1 MTERRF
7 DEDQFGEILRK
18 AAEMQ
23 ARLPARTTDPG
34 ASDESG
40 SLTAPTGMSLSEIRA
55 IAAEVGIDP
64 DLVTRAASLVSDDS
78 GATEGLGHRWVLENS
93 ASGQLT
99 EEDKVRLL
107 RAIRDATGSHGDS
120 DVAGAGLEWRSQS
133 GDGAMVLV
141 TAEPFDGRTELRVS
155 VDASVPAVGSQL
167 FSTLAGGLLGV
178 AIGASVD
185 PGAVAGIALVA
196 VTAGVGLGVGRLIWW
211 KRLRSNAVARSKKI
225 FSAAMSALPAAP
237 PHR

>member
-1 MTERRF
+1 MHMSHA
-7 DEDQFGEILRK
+7 L
-18 AAEMQ
+18 AALV
-23 ARLPARTTDPG
+23 AP
-34 ASDESG
+34 
-40 SLTAPTGMSLSEIRA
+40 SLAVL
-55 IAAEVGIDP
+55 IAASPVVP
-64 DLVTRAASLVSDDS
+64 PVAPLVVSEDVS
-78 GATEGLGHRWVLENS
+78 IRGCS
-93 ASGQLT
+93 ARPESA
-99 EEDKVRLL
+99 EED
-107 RAIRDATGSHGDS
+107 IRDWGLAIDGELVATHDNGDS

-196 VTAGVGLGVGRLIWW
+196 GTAGVGLGVGRLIWW

>member
-7 DEDQFGEILRK
+7 DEDQFAEILRR

-23 ARLPARTTDPG
+23 VRPPARKDDSGATDPG
-34 ASDESG
+34 VG
-40 SLTAPTGMSLSEIRA
+40 TGMSLADIQA

-64 DLVTRAASLVSDDS
+64 KLVDRAAALVVDDS

-93 ASGQLT
+93 MSGQLS

-107 RAIRDATGSHGDS
+107 RAIRDTTGSHGDS
-120 DVAGAGLEWRSQS
+120 NVAGAGLEWRYQS

-167 FSTLAGGLLGV
+167 FSTLAGGLAGV
-178 AIGASVD
+178 AIGMSGD
-185 PGAVAGIALVA
+185 PGTAAGIALVA
-196 VTAGVGLGVGRLIWW
+196 AGGGLGLGVGRLVWW
-211 KRLRSNAVARSKKI
+211 KRLRSNAVARSRRI
-225 FSAAMSALPAAP
+225 FAAAMSALPG
-237 PHR
+237 R